1 MEPPSTQAEREIK
14 CEYCGRKFHNKANR
28 RRHKRLNRCPNRPQE
43 QESRQ
48 STPMP
53 VLDPQMQPLPQS
65 QSQLPPQL
73 SAMSHQQRIEW
84 INKLLMDNDERI
96 SQSIVQL
103 LWTMAGTTPIRLP
116 TGVSGN
122 STEDEAGEQPQ
133 PALSK
138 PSA

>member
-1 MEPPSTQAEREIK
+1 MGALPTQVEQEIK
-14 CEYCGRKFHNKANR
+14 CEHYGRKVHSNTNR
-28 RRHKRLNRCPNRPQE
+28 RRHKKLNRCPNRPQE

-48 STPMP
+48 STLTP
-53 VLDPQMQPLPQS
+53 VPDPHMQPLPQS
-65 QSQLPPQL
+65 QPQLPPQL
-73 SAMSHQQRIEW
+73 SAMSHQQRIEC

-103 LWTMAGTTPIRLP
+103 LWTMAGMTPIRLP

-133 PALSK
+133 PTLSK